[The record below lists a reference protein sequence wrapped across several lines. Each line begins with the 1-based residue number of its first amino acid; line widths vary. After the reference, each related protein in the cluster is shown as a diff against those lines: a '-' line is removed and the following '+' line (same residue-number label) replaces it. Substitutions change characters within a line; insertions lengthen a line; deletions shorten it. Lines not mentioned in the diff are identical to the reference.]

1 MTAFQSS
8 AARHSAFLFLF
19 SMLAAACS
27 DSGGPDRDNGVLLDE
42 GSETTPTVT
51 DYTPSSGATD
61 VSRNTSITVT
71 FSEPMNPATVGAT
84 TFTVSS
90 GTPSVLV
97 AGTILYS
104 GMTATFWPS
113 EFLEVDTTYTVI
125 VTTAA
130 TSAAGVAL
138 AANQTWTFNTGDSTS
153 AGSAVPLRS
162 AGDFVILSQ
171 AGISSVPDSEI
182 TGDIAVSPGMAVSI
196 TDFALSADATNTFSM
211 SDQVVGRVYAS
222 DYAVPT
228 PALLT
233 AAVGDMGIAYQDAAA
248 RPANSTNL
256 GDGNIGGMSVAR
268 GVYRFD
274 TGLIINSDVTLIG
287 SATDVWVFQV
297 TGDLTI
303 GSGANVVLSGGALP
317 ENVFWQ
323 VAGLVELDTTAHCEG
338 TILSASSIA
347 LRTGASIDGRLMAG
361 TAVTLDQAVV
371 TEPN

>member
-1 MTAFQSS
+1 MTAFKSS

-27 DSGGPDRDNGVLLDE
+27 DSGGADRDNGVLPDE

-90 GTPSVLV
+90 GTPSVLT

-104 GMTATFWPS
+104 GTTATFWPA
-113 EFLEVDTTYTVI
+113 EFLAVDTTYTVL

-138 AANQTWTFNTGDSTS
+138 AANNTWTFTTGDSTS

-162 AGDFVILSQ
+162 AGEFVILSQ

-182 TGDIAVSPGMAVSI
+182 TGDIAVSPGLAVSI

-233 AAVGDMGIAYQDAAA
+233 AAVSDMTLAYQDAAA

-297 TGDLTI
+297 AGNLTI

>member
-51 DYTPSSGATD
+51 DYTPSSGADD

-171 AGISSVPDSEI
+171 GGISSVPDSEI

-323 VAGLVELDTTAHCEG
+323 VSGLVELDTTAHCEG
-338 TILSASSIA
+338 TILSATSIA

>member
-1 MTAFQSS
+1 
-8 AARHSAFLFLF
+8 
-19 SMLAAACS
+19 
-27 DSGGPDRDNGVLLDE
+27 
-42 GSETTPTVT
+42 
-51 DYTPSSGATD
+51 
-61 VSRNTSITVT
+61 
-71 FSEPMNPATVGAT
+71 
-84 TFTVSS
+84 
-90 GTPSVLV
+90 
-97 AGTILYS
+97 
-104 GMTATFWPS
+104 
-113 EFLEVDTTYTVI
+113 
-125 VTTAA
+125 
-130 TSAAGVAL
+130 
-138 AANQTWTFNTGDSTS
+138 
-153 AGSAVPLRS
+153 
-162 AGDFVILSQ
+162 
-171 AGISSVPDSEI
+171 
-182 TGDIAVSPGMAVSI
+182 
-196 TDFALSADATNTFSM
+196 
-211 SDQVVGRVYAS
+211 
-222 DYAVPT
+222 
-228 PALLT
+228 
-233 AAVGDMGIAYQDAAA
+233 MGIAYQDAAA

-297 TGDLTI
+297 TGNLTI

>member
-1 MTAFQSS
+1 MTAFTSS
-8 AARHSAFLFLF
+8 AARHSAFLLLF

-27 DSGGPDRDNGVLLDE
+27 DSGGADRDNGVLPDE

-61 VSRNTSITVT
+61 VSRNSSITVT

-104 GMTATFWPS
+104 GTTATFWPS
-113 EFLEVDTTYTVI
+113 EFLEVDTTYTVL

-138 AANQTWTFNTGDSTS
+138 AANNTWTFTTGDSTS

-162 AGDFVILSQ
+162 AGEFVILSQ

-233 AAVGDMGIAYQDAAA
+233 VAVGDMGLAYQDAAA
-248 RPANSTNL
+248 RPANSVNL

-297 TGDLTI
+297 AGNLTI

-323 VAGLVELDTTAHCEG
+323 VSGLVELDTTAHCEG
-338 TILSASSIA
+338 TILSATSIA

>member
-1 MTAFQSS
+1 MTAFTSS
-8 AARHSAFLFLF
+8 AARHSAFLLLF

-27 DSGGPDRDNGVLLDE
+27 DSGGADRDNGVLPDE

-61 VSRNTSITVT
+61 VSRNSSITVT

-104 GMTATFWPS
+104 GTTATFWPS
-113 EFLEVDTTYTVI
+113 EFLEVDTTYTVL

-138 AANQTWTFNTGDSTS
+138 AANNTWTFTTGDSTS

-162 AGDFVILSQ
+162 AGEFVILSQ

-233 AAVGDMGIAYQDAAA
+233 VAVGDMGLAYQDAAA
-248 RPANSTNL
+248 RPANSVNL

-274 TGLIINSDVTLIG
+274 SGLIINSDVTLIG

-297 TGDLTI
+297 TGNLTV
-303 GSGANVVLSGGALP
+303 GSAASVVLSGGALP

-323 VAGLVELDTTAHCEG
+323 VSGLVELDTMAHCEG
-338 TILSASSIA
+338 TILSATSIA